1 MSACLVTHDAHMSES
16 CRFAN
21 HAQLYIL
28 CVVGQL
34 DAYDW
39 YVALSQCLFQD
50 SNISGTTAC
59 HIVNTWDTLGSDFY
73 IMCKWLH
80 LCMCVCMCVHIFVYI
95 RKMSCASYG
104 TIQTLWP

>member
-59 HIVNTWDTLGSDFY
+59 RIVNTWDTLGSDFY
-73 IMCKWLH
+73 TMRLVTCVYVCLH
-80 LCMCVCMCVHIFVYI
+80 VCAHSCVY
-95 RKMSCASYG
+95 
-104 TIQTLWP
+104 L

>member
-59 HIVNTWDTLGSDFY
+59 RIVNTWDTLGSDFY
-73 IMCKWLH
+73 TMRLVTCVYVCLHVCAH
-80 LCMCVCMCVHIFVYI
+80 LCVY
-95 RKMSCASYG
+95 
-104 TIQTLWP
+104 L

>member
-59 HIVNTWDTLGSDFY
+59 RIVNTWDTLGSDFLQY
-73 IMCKWLH
+73 ASGY
-80 LCMCVCMCVHIFVYI
+80 MCVCVSACVYI